1 MISNYAFRRTN
12 FQEARLSYE
21 VLELDHP
28 FRSTIGRLALVQRF
42 DFLFMVFDLFSMY
55 RDEQLNLSYLYL
67 PRVLCNQSYIFFQ
80 VVINL
85 QWKEYNFHTIGHIIN
100 LLKGGY
106 NYQDIQAILRLIGWE
121 FVYVIGVFMGRFG
134 QVSSNLLPSVLD

>member
-100 LLKGGY
+100 LLKGGVQLSGY
-106 NYQDIQAILRLIGWE
+106 SSYSSPNRVGICICNRS
-121 FVYVIGVFMGRFG
+121 VHG
-134 QVSSNLLPSVLD
+134 QVWLGFFKFVTFCT